1 MESAEQRHRTNLE
14 RANALAELV
23 EERLPMDFKVS
34 SDDADL
40 WPMVGAGLLSRA
52 TTTLRHVFDAGSH
65 GQRIDAAT
73 LARSLYEHVVHLAW
87 LAAEPSAARMQ
98 AWRKVDLIARRRA
111 DTDARAV
118 GEQLL
123 DDSARASIQAQIV
136 LMTGPERLKLTD
148 LAVEADKHWAGK
160 LPGMGPHTERDS
172 FRGFYAVLY
181 RSYST
186 TAHPTFMG
194 LNHVVEDS
202 PTGHRVVIEKPP
214 EGRGPFGMTTIV
226 YAYGLH
232 VAAASLGW
240 PDAWRINDAF
250 DRYPATP

>member
-1 MESAEQRHRTNLE
+1 MEPAEQRHRINLE

-23 EERLPMDFKVS
+23 EERLPMDFKVTG
-34 SDDADL
+34 DADL
-40 WPMVGAGLLSRA
+40 WPLVGAALLSRA
-52 TTTLRHVFDAGSH
+52 TTTLRHVFAGP
-65 GQRIDAAT
+65 QNQYIDAAT
-73 LARSLYEHVVHLAW
+73 LGRSLYEHVVHLAW

-98 AWRKVDLIARRRA
+98 AWRKVDLIARRKA

-118 GEQLL
+118 DEQFL
-123 DDSARASIQAQIV
+123 DDHSRASIEAQIA
-136 LMTGPERLKLTD
+136 LMTGPDRLKLTD
-148 LAVEADKHWAGK
+148 LAVEADRYWAGK

-181 RSYST
+181 RSYSA
-186 TAHPTFMG
+186 TAHPTLMG
-194 LNHVVEDS
+194 LNRVVEDT
-202 PTGHRVVIEKPP
+202 PVGHRVVIEKPP
-214 EGRGPFGMTTIV
+214 EGRGPFGMTTIL

-240 PDAWRINDAF
+240 PDAWRVNDAF